1 MLRGVLTTRPCLDSR
16 DSVTSGLSEHWHT
29 AGMEPLENPVY
40 ISEPPRRITN
50 AYGLTSMLLGF
61 FNIALILIAV
71 VSFIGI
77 MSAVNSANGITFQDY
92 EVLGEGEF
100 ERMLSEDAETE
111 APVASM
117 VTGFAGCLSVP
128 VMLIGSILGFIGLMQ
143 SNAPKIGSI
152 LGLILNLPLLLICG
166 CGMLMG
172 LMLPGV

>member
-1 MLRGVLTTRPCLDSR
+1 
-16 DSVTSGLSEHWHT
+16 
-29 AGMEPLENPVY
+29 MEILETPVY
-40 ISEPPRRITN
+40 GSEPPRRMTN
-50 AYGLTSMLLGF
+50 GFGLTSMLLGL
-61 FNIALILIAV
+61 FNIALILIAL
-71 VSFIGI
+71 VSLFG
-77 MSAVNSANGITFQDY
+77 MLSAVNSANGVTFQDY
-92 EVLGEGEF
+92 ESLGEEEI

-166 CGMLMG
+166 CVMLMG